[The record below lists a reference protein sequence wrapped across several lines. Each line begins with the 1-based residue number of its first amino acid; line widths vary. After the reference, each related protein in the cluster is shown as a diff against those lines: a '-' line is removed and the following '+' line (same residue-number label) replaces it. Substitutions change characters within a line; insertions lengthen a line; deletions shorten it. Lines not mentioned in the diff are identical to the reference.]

1 MIISQY
7 QTIYCRLYL
16 PTVTVGNSAPARAT
30 APIVTAAREVDI

>member
-7 QTIYCRLYL
+7 QTAVDSIYL

-30 APIVTAAREVDI
+30 APIVTAARKVDI